1 MAQDPQ
7 IQDQTGPGWDS
18 PGPAGT
24 TLGAV
29 SKNGGFVDDVKLYWR
44 QIMDTSVLAP
54 VQGLFNSADETGQQ
68 IVKNELDHAHPV
80 RAALAKG
87 YFEAQKDVTDLLS
100 GLTTPTNI
108 ALGIVSGGESVAAK
122 AVATVSGLYFGW
134 RGSQQMLEGRQAGE
148 TQAEEIRRRAFGAL
162 QTVAGGAG
170 AVTGGVSAKEALRS
184 SIQNNLGLSGELAAK
199 VQAKIEQA
207 EEIRAAA
214 IAKQRTIE
222 TAISGASTKVAGMA
236 AIKAGAID
244 AAAQTLI
251 DSTQPAYEAKIQ
263 EIQNAAKSQ
272 AESAQKVS
280 DTVAAA
286 TAAQTPIELNK
297 IMAQASQTV
306 AMENARLQSEYR
318 KMNENATAPVTTAE
332 DLKAEIV
339 NSIKARGVQDAE
351 ITKIEN
357 KIFAALPKAPSTT
370 VRAPTSAEN
379 TASQVATSFSRAG
392 MNVESIRSALVNQGY
407 VPVQVDTAMAM
418 AFPHLKPSDNANV
431 SFEMSRRVK
440 NDLWSAAQSAT
451 DMELRNGLYDALAN
465 VDGIRQRY
473 AEAHGFGP
481 QHSKLNSEYMKFKR
495 ELGSG
500 TMDEFLKANDFADQ
514 NSILLTAKNLINQD
528 SGEALRGLLDLAGV
542 DTTPLK
548 AALDEHKAF
557 APLPEQALP
566 EIIKQAEAQSKAVG
580 MERNQFVSETQ
591 KQAAAATK
599 QIESGKQAILT
610 SLANKKESAISDLR
624 TQMDAGVAQ
633 VGETNPIIPG
643 KSDLA
648 LAGKGNLQI
657 RLDAMRAIAD
667 NAKKSGI
674 TNAGAY
680 IQILWGTARLL
691 SGSPFG
697 GFSAASGGT
706 RLALEK
712 MLRSKGF
719 QDYVAQES
727 GVTAEAMPK
736 FRRTLAKSYP
746 YLEKIA
752 LSTVAAG
759 GLNQANQ
766 KKSQPLVMPPP
777 APAKTSGNIT
787 IAGSQ

>member
-1 MAQDPQ
+1 MPQDAQTQDP
-7 IQDQTGPGWDS
+7 QTGPGWDS
-18 PGPAGT
+18 PGATGT
-24 TLGAV
+24 ISGPV
-29 SKNGGFVDDVKLYWR
+29 SNHGFVDDVKLYWR
-44 QIMDTSVLAP
+44 QVMDTSILAP
-54 VQGLFNSADETGQQ
+54 LQGLFNSADETGQQ
-68 IVKNELDHAHPV
+68 IIKNELDHAHPI
-80 RAALAKG
+80 RAGLAKG
-87 YFEAQKDVTDLLS
+87 YFEVQKDVTDLLS

-108 ALGIVSGGESVAAK
+108 GLGIVSGGESAAAK
-122 AVATVSGLYFGW
+122 ALASVTALYFGW
-134 RGSQQMLEGRQAGE
+134 RGSQQMLTGRQAGE
-148 TQAEEIRRRAFGAL
+148 TRADEIRRRSFGAL
-162 QTVAGGAG
+162 QAVAGGAG
-170 AVTGGVSAKEALRS
+170 TVTAGVSAKESLRS

-199 VQAKIEQA
+199 VQAKVELAQEAEAQAAKEQA
-207 EEIRAAA
+207 AVTKTTKA
-214 IAKQRTIE
+214 QV
-222 TAISGASTKVAGMA
+222 GAV
-236 AIKAGAID
+236 
-244 AAAQTLI
+244 
-251 DSTQPAYEAKIQ
+251 
-263 EIQNAAKSQ
+263 Q
-272 AESAQKVS
+272 AVGQG
-280 DTVAAA
+280 TAA
-286 TAAQTPIELNK
+286 TAAEQTPIELNK
-297 IMAQASQTV
+297 IIAQASQAV
-306 AMENARLQSEYR
+306 AMENARFKSEYQ

-392 MNVESIRSALVNQGY
+392 MNIESIRSALVNQGY

-418 AFPHLKPSDNANV
+418 AFPHLKPSDNASV

-451 DMELRNGLYDALAN
+451 DMEMRNGLYDALAN

-481 QHSKLNSEYMKFKR
+481 QHSKVNSEYMKFKR

-500 TMDEFLKANDFADQ
+500 TMDEFLKAYDFADQ

-548 AALDEHKAF
+548 TALEEHKAF

-566 EIIKQAEAQSKAVG
+566 EIIKQAEAQSKQI
-580 MERNQFVSETQ
+580 E
-591 KQAAAATK
+591 ATK
-599 QIESGKQAILT
+599 NQAVTTI
-610 SLANKKESAISDLR
+610 
-624 TQMDAGVAQ
+624 
-633 VGETNPIIPG
+633 GETNAIIRG
-643 KSDLA
+643 TSDLT

-657 RLDAMRAIAD
+657 RLDALRAIGD
-667 NAKKSGI
+667 NATKSGI

-697 GFSAASGGT
+697 GFSAASGAT
-706 RLALEK
+706 RISVEK
-712 MLRSKGF
+712 MLRSKSF

-727 GVTAEAMPK
+727 GVAGFNPNVTTRADQISPKVRQMLQETLDKTTARIDEEVQKSGWTPAKQAAGVPVPENILQLVDQANALRAGIEK
-736 FRRTLAKSYP
+736 YKSDKITVNFRLALSKSYP

-777 APAKTSGNIT
+777 APPAKTSGNIT

>member
-1 MAQDPQ
+1 MP
-7 IQDQTGPGWDS
+7 QDQQSPTINSEGDGKTGPGYS
-18 PGPAGT
+18 RPGPTGT
-24 TLGAV
+24 ISGPV
-29 SKNGGFVDDVKLYWR
+29 SNHGFVDDVKLYWR
-44 QIMDTSVLAP
+44 QVMDTSILAP
-54 VQGLFNSADETGQQ
+54 LQGLFNSADETGQQ
-68 IVKNELDHAHPV
+68 IIKNELDHAHPI
-80 RAALAKG
+80 RAGLAKG
-87 YFEAQKDVTDLLS
+87 YFEVQKDVTDLLS

-108 ALGIVSGGESVAAK
+108 GLGIVSGGESAAAK
-122 AVATVSGLYFGW
+122 ALASVTALYFGW
-134 RGSQQMLEGRQAGE
+134 RGSQQMLTGRQAGE
-148 TQAEEIRRRAFGAL
+148 TRADEIRRRSFGAL
-162 QTVAGGAG
+162 QAVAGGAG
-170 AVTGGVSAKEALRS
+170 TVTAGVSAKESLRS

-199 VQAKIEQA
+199 VQAKVELAQEAEAQAAKEQA
-207 EEIRAAA
+207 AV
-214 IAKQRTIE
+214 
-222 TAISGASTKVAGMA
+222 TK
-236 AIKAGAID
+236 
-244 AAAQTLI
+244 T
-251 DSTQPAYEAKIQ
+251 T
-263 EIQNAAKSQ
+263 KSQ
-272 AESAQKVS
+272 VGAVQAVGQG
-280 DTVAAA
+280 TAA
-286 TAAQTPIELNK
+286 TAAEQTPIELNK
-297 IMAQASQTV
+297 IMAQASQAV
-306 AMENARLQSEYR
+306 AMENARFKSEYQ
-318 KMNENATAPVTTAE
+318 KMNESATAPVTTAE

-392 MNVESIRSALVNQGY
+392 MNIESIRSALVNQGY

-418 AFPHLKPSDNANV
+418 AFPHLKPSDNASV

-473 AEAHGFGP
+473 AEARGFGP
-481 QHSKLNSEYMKFKR
+481 QHSKVNSEYMKFKR

-500 TMDEFLKANDFADQ
+500 TMDEFLKAYDFADQ

-548 AALDEHKAF
+548 AALEEHKAF

-566 EIIKQAEAQSKAVG
+566 EIIKQAEAQA
-580 MERNQFVSETQ
+580 
-591 KQAAAATK
+591 K
-599 QIESGKQAILT
+599 QIEATKNQAVTTI
-610 SLANKKESAISDLR
+610 
-624 TQMDAGVAQ
+624 
-633 VGETNPIIPG
+633 GETNAIIRG
-643 KSDLA
+643 TSDLT

-657 RLDAMRAIAD
+657 RLDALRAIGD
-667 NAKKSGI
+667 NATKSGI

-697 GFSAASGGT
+697 GFSAASGAT
-706 RLALEK
+706 RISVEK
-712 MLRSKGF
+712 MLRSKSF

-736 FRRTLAKSYP
+736 FRRSLSKSYP

-752 LSTVAAG
+752 LSTVALG
-759 GLNQANQ
+759 GLNKANQ
-766 KKSQPLVMPPP
+766 PKSQPFVVPPP
-777 APAKTSGNIT
+777 VPAKTSGNIT